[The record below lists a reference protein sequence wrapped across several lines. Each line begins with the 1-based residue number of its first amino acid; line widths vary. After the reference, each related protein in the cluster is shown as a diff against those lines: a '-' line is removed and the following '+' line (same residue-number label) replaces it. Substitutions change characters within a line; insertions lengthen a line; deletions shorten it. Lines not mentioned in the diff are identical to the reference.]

1 MDRIPAFFSH
11 EDRAALAGLVLSHF
25 AWEDWE
31 DLIEE
36 NGYTIDR
43 PLRSVHPDF
52 ADIIYP
58 IDYGYVNGTL
68 ATDGM
73 EIDVFVG
80 SGSSGLVGLLVTT
93 DYRKGDQEFKL
104 MYNCT
109 PIEVYL
115 VNGFIN
121 FSPQL
126 MDGVLV
132 MRRPMHTLW

>member
-1 MDRIPAFFSH
+1 MPSFLSRD
-11 EDRAALAGLVLSHF
+11 ERAAFAEMIRRHF
-25 AWEDWE
+25 AWERWE
-31 DLIEE
+31 RLIEE

-43 PLRSVHPDF
+43 PLHSVHPVH

-58 IDYGYVNGTL
+58 IDYGYVNDTV
-68 ATDGM
+68 ATDGA

-80 SGSSGLVGLLVTT
+80 TGGAGLVGLIVTT

-109 PIEVYL
+109 PVEVYL

-121 FSPQL
+121 FNPLL
-126 MDGVLV
+126 MDGMLVL
-132 MRRPMHTLW
+132 RRPMHTLW